1 LTRPDGTTVRL
12 DYKDM
17 AKITAALLA
26 ALAVLVASWSSTNIS
41 VARLE
46 EKVDALESRIA
57 VLELTIR
64 ANAWS
69 LSQ

>member
-1 LTRPDGTTVRL
+1 MTRPDGTTVRL

-69 LSQ
+69 LTQ

>member
-1 LTRPDGTTVRL
+1 MTRPDGTTVRL

>member
-1 LTRPDGTTVRL
+1 L

-69 LSQ
+69 LTQ

>member
-1 LTRPDGTTVRL
+1 MTRPDGTTVRL

-17 AKITAALLA
+17 AKIGTALLA

-41 VARLE
+41 VPRLE

-69 LSQ
+69 LTQ

>member
-1 LTRPDGTTVRL
+1 MTRPDGTTVRL

-17 AKITAALLA
+17 AKIATALIA
-26 ALAVLVASWSSTNIS
+26 ALAVLVASWTSTNIS

>member
-1 LTRPDGTTVRL
+1 
-12 DYKDM
+12 M